1 MSTAPADR
9 TPPGGRDRR
18 GMTGL
23 LTAVGISILGTRM
36 SFLALP
42 WFVLTTTHSA
52 VDTGLI
58 AFAEMAPYVLTQAL
72 GGPYVDRLGAWR
84 TSVVGDLGA
93 AAALGLVP
101 LLHLL
106 GLLPLPVLALVMAI
120 AGVLRGA
127 GDAARNVM
135 VPGLGEFA
143 GQPMERSA
151 GLYDGVNRL
160 AGLIGAPL
168 AGVLIATVSA
178 LTVLAIDAAT
188 FLASAL
194 AVFALVPRRAQPQPA
209 LGDGPGASELGYFTS
224 LREGFAFLR
233 GDRLLLGIGSMVL
246 VTNLIDQASSSVL
259 TPVWAQQVA
268 HSPIALGLIGGAFG
282 VGAVTGNAATTWL
295 GPRLPRR
302 WTFAVGFALA
312 GAPRLVALAVAS
324 SVSPVLV
331 VAVLG
336 GLGAGGLN
344 PILGAVEYERVPRAL
359 QARVLGAVGAAAWA
373 GIPVGG
379 LVGGALVGGFGLRAA
394 LGTAAAAYALT
405 TAAPFVFPVW
415 KQMDRQPD
423 SPTSPAR
430 SRPLLSTSATPSG
443 QGPR

>member
-1 MSTAPADR
+1 
-9 TPPGGRDRR
+9 
-18 GMTGL
+18 
-23 LTAVGISILGTRM
+23 
-36 SFLALP
+36 
-42 WFVLTTTHSA
+42 
-52 VDTGLI
+52 
-58 AFAEMAPYVLTQAL
+58 
-72 GGPYVDRLGAWR
+72 
-84 TSVVGDLGA
+84 
-93 AAALGLVP
+93 
-101 LLHLL
+101 
-106 GLLPLPVLALVMAI
+106 MAI

-194 AVFALVPRRAQPQPA
+194 TVLALVPRRAQPQPA
-209 LGDGPGASELGYFTS
+209 PGDGPGASELGYLTS

-233 GDRLLLGIGSMVL
+233 GDRLLLGIASMVL

-259 TPVWAQQVA
+259 TPVWALQVA

-282 VGAVTGNAATTWL
+282 LGAVTGNAATTWL

-430 SRPLLSTSATPSG
+430 SRPLLSTSATRSG